1 MKKPKKQREPSKVHL
16 EGKTPEGGPA
26 SDAKAGPTFADRMR
40 QIIGREPVN
49 GFAKRCGVPGSSV
62 RDYLAGA
69 KPRTDKLA
77 KIAVA
82 NRVSIHWLATGEG
95 EESYDPVNQARYDDA
110 TRATYLQDA
119 AAAAKLADHVV
130 DLVP

>member
-1 MKKPKKQREPSKVHL
+1 M
-16 EGKTPEGGPA
+16 
-26 SDAKAGPTFADRMR
+26 
-40 QIIGREPVN
+40 
-49 GFAKRCGVPGSSV
+49 
-62 RDYLAGA
+62 
-69 KPRTDKLA
+69 PRTDKLA

-95 EESYDPVNQARYDDA
+95 EESYDPGNQARYDDA

-130 DLVP
+130 DLVPRLQQAQVTLDSVAAAVGFRVPSEWFVLLLGLLADEQLTELGSRRVLEYLKAAVPPS

>member
-26 SDAKAGPTFADRMR
+26 SDAKAGPTFADRLR

-49 GFAKRCGVPGSSV
+49 SFAKRCGVPGSSV
-62 RDYLAGA
+62 RDYLVGA

-77 KIAVA
+77 KIAIA
-82 NRVSIHWLATGEG
+82 NHVSIHWLATGDG
-95 EESYDPVNQARYDDA
+95 QRNYDAVSQARHDDA
-110 TRATYLQDA
+110 TRATYLSDA
-119 AAAAKLADHVV
+119 AAGARIG
-130 DLVP
+130 